1 MQRFCTKWSMATG
14 WPALKIVLLLC
25 TISCSNVGIRF
36 ELTSAVETHLFGISC
51 AITIWYSFHQDAMKR
66 PTFETLQWKL
76 EDFFTMS
83 DSEYKD
89 ASAYWSRIP
98 DLRSRMSDSEYKDAS
113 AYWPSFLH
121 KPSLYIISSLFCK
134 AVSTL
139 YFNIN
144 HTYILWHPSVNKLQC
159 WTTLSYH
166 FLGESKDWHPLISNP
181 AQRRGDSFLV
191 YKIWFQFQAN
201 WT

>member
-1 MQRFCTKWSMATG
+1 MATG
-14 WPALKIVLLLC
+14 WQAPKIVLLLC

-36 ELTSAVETHLFGISC
+36 DHTSTVIMLQEIHLFGISC
-51 AITIWYSFHQDAMKR
+51 AIIIWYSFHQDAMKR

-89 ASAYWSRIP
+89 ASAYWPSYTSHHFI
-98 DLRSRMSDSEYKDAS
+98 
-113 AYWPSFLH
+113 SFLAYFV
-121 KPSLYIISSLFCK
+121 KPSVHYC
-134 AVSTL
+134 
-139 YFNIN
+139 IN

-159 WTTLSYH
+159 WTVVSFWESQKILILSCPV
-166 FLGESKDWHPLISNP
+166 LPNAKEADSKSKRSGSCLN
-181 AQRRGDSFLV
+181 
-191 YKIWFQFQAN
+191 KAN